1 MFTFGTL
8 GHWDSLY
15 SLVVFKLKSSK
26 YTINDLW
33 PYFVYSCLILCAL
46 VEFLFIW
53 GLLLNLILSLTC
65 FVSQSKKNLINS
77 VCTFECYLRF
87 TFWGLFMN
95 KAGYKFVRIILK
107 CITSIFSS
115 IVKSWFCTFNMA
127 PSGVFLL
134 FSQYLFSINPLI
146 PNLFFHTHTK
156 NKLLRNFQIFV
167 VLINNCEQSIYSKI
181 I

>member
-1 MFTFGTL
+1 MAIFCLFMFDFVCFG
-8 GHWDSLY
+8 W
-15 SLVVFKLKSSK
+15 V
-26 YTINDLW
+26 
-33 PYFVYSCLILCAL
+33 FVYLGIAFELD
-46 VEFLFIW
+46 FIFNLF
-53 GLLLNLILSLTC
+53 C
-65 FVSQSKKNLINS
+65 FSIKKNLINS